1 MNLEQGFDFN
11 AAHQVADKA
20 LLGKG
25 GKPLS
30 DREVDVLR
38 GAWRNQTYE
47 EIAENMGYSSEYI
60 KGDIGKNLWDRLSA
74 ALGEKVSKSNFQ
86 EALKR
91 RSYSSVASA
100 PAPSFKP
107 LTSHLNPDNGS
118 LPSLLADPEFPEG
131 QVALDSAYYVERSPI
146 ESHCY
151 KEILQPGALIRIKA
165 PKLMGKTSLM
175 TRILAQ
181 AINQGY
187 RAVDLNLLEADEGI
201 LTDLDKFLRWF
212 CYRVGR
218 KLQLENQ
225 LDNYW
230 DEKLLSSNSNCT
242 DYFEE
247 YLLAQIGSPLV
258 LGLDEVDRVF
268 LYPHIAQDFFGL
280 LRTWHEK
287 AKNLDIWKHLRLVV
301 VHSTEVYIPLNIN
314 QSPFN
319 VGLPAELPE
328 FSSEQVQD
336 LAQRHG
342 LNWASTQVEQVMEMV
357 GGHPYLVRVAL
368 YSIRRQELVLEQL
381 LQTAPTEAGIFS
393 SHLRRHLENF
403 QEDLELAAAFKKVVS
418 ADSLVRLESMQ
429 LFKLQSMGL
438 VQLEDNEVMP
448 RCKLYREYFRDR
460 L

>member
-1 MNLEQGFDFN
+1 
-11 AAHQVADKA
+11 
-20 LLGKG
+20 
-25 GKPLS
+25 
-30 DREVDVLR
+30 
-38 GAWRNQTYE
+38 
-47 EIAENMGYSSEYI
+47 
-60 KGDIGKNLWDRLSA
+60 
-74 ALGEKVSKSNFQ
+74 
-86 EALKR
+86 
-91 RSYSSVASA
+91 
-100 PAPSFKP
+100 
-107 LTSHLNPDNGS
+107 
-118 LPSLLADPEFPEG
+118 
-131 QVALDSAYYVERSPI
+131 
-146 ESHCY
+146 
-151 KEILQPGALIRIKA
+151 
-165 PKLMGKTSLM
+165 
-175 TRILAQ
+175 
-181 AINQGY
+181 
-187 RAVDLNLLEADEGI
+187 
-201 LTDLDKFLRWF
+201 
-212 CYRVGR
+212 
-218 KLQLENQ
+218 
-225 LDNYW
+225 
-230 DEKLLSSNSNCT
+230 
-242 DYFEE
+242 
-247 YLLAQIGSPLV
+247 LAQIGSPLV

-342 LNWASTQVEQVMEMV
+342 LNWASTQVEQLMEMV